1 MLDVQHLSVS
11 FPVYKGILKRKVG
24 EISAVSNVSLSLQ
37 SGETLGLVGESGC
50 GKSTFLKALAGL
62 VPKSQGVVRLNDTP
76 VNPQDRA
83 AMHLFRRQ
91 VQMVFQDPAES
102 LNSRHSL
109 HQILT
114 EPFAIH
120 RLHTEAERIQRV
132 EALLQQVGLAGTPL
146 SKYPHEFSG
155 GQRQRIGVARALT
168 LEPQFLLCDE
178 PVSALDVSVQ
188 AQLLNLLMDLQNAR
202 GLGLLVV
209 AHDLSVVR
217 HISHRVGVMYLGE
230 LVEIAP
236 TDRLYRTPA
245 HPYTQALLDA
255 VPLPDPNARN
265 RTRTVLSG
273 DIPSPQNPPSGC
285 RFHTRCPVAMPK
297 CREEKPKLTLIA
309 SDHWAAC
316 HLRNPTSSME
326 TTA

>member
-1 MLDVQHLSVS
+1 MLEALRLHVD
-11 FPVYKGILKRKVG
+11 FPVYQGVLKRQVG
-24 EISAVSNVSLSLQ
+24 SISAVSDVSLSV
-37 SGETLGLVGESGC
+37 SRGETVGLVGESGC

-62 VPKSQGVVRLNDTP
+62 VKRTGGEVRLDQQLIDPNQARDL
-76 VNPQDRA
+76 A
-83 AMHLFRRQ
+83 AFRRS

-114 EPFAIH
+114 EPYEIH
-120 RLHTEAERIQRV
+120 ELLTPDERV
-132 EALLQQVGLAGTPL
+132 ERVQGILDSVGLGNTSL

-168 LEPQFLLCDE
+168 LEPDFLLCDE

-188 AQLLNLLMDLQNAR
+188 AQLLNLLMELQEANR
-202 GLGLLVV
+202 LGLLIV

-230 LVEIAP
+230 LVELAP
-236 TDRLYRTPA
+236 TLPLYASPK
-245 HPYTQALLDA
+245 HPYTEALLDA
-255 VPLPDPNARN
+255 VPVPDPKRRN
-265 RTRTVLSG
+265 RSRQVLTG

-285 RFHTRCPVAMPK
+285 RFHTRCPHAWER
-297 CREEKPKLTLIA
+297 CRVEKPALQMIA
-309 SDHWAAC
+309 TDHYAAC
-316 HLRNPTSSME
+316 HRNDT
-326 TTA
+326 

>member
-1 MLDVQHLSVS
+1 MLEARNLRVD
-11 FPVYKGILKRKVG
+11 FPVYRGVLKRQVG
-24 EISAVSNVSLSLQ
+24 QISAVADVSLALA

-62 VPKSQGVVRLNDTP
+62 VRRTDGEVRLNDKLVDTG
-76 VNPQDRA
+76 DSG
-83 AMHLFRRQ
+83 AMKAFRRH

-109 HQILT
+109 GQILT
-114 EPFAIH
+114 EPYEIH
-120 RLHTEAERIQRV
+120 GLYDAAERIERI
-132 EALLQQVGLAGTPL
+132 EALLAAVGLAGTPL

-168 LEPQFLLCDE
+168 LEPDYLLCDE

-188 AQLLNLLMDLQNAR
+188 AQLLNLLMDLQDAR

-236 TDRLYRTPA
+236 TAPLYQTPN
-245 HPYTQALLDA
+245 HPYTRALLDA
-255 VPLPDPNARN
+255 VPVPDPSQRN
-265 RTRTVLSG
+265 RPRTVLTG
-273 DIPSPQNPPSGC
+273 EIPSPQNPPAGC
-285 RFHTRCPVAMPK
+285 RFHTRCPVAMDR
-297 CREEKPKLTLIA
+297 CRIEKPALRLIA
-309 SDHWAAC
+309 TDHWSAC
-316 HLRNPTSSME
+316 HQNDMM
-326 TTA
+326 

>member
-1 MLDVQHLSVS
+1 MLEARNLRVD
-11 FPVYKGILKRKVG
+11 FPVYRGVLKRQVG
-24 EISAVSNVSLSLQ
+24 QISAVADVSLALA

-62 VPKSQGVVRLNDTP
+62 VRRTDGEVRLNDKLVDTG
-76 VNPQDRA
+76 DSG
-83 AMHLFRRQ
+83 AMKAFRRH

-109 HQILT
+109 GQILT
-114 EPFAIH
+114 EPYEIH
-120 RLHTEAERIQRV
+120 GLYDAAERIERI
-132 EALLQQVGLAGTPL
+132 EALLAAVGLAGTPL

-168 LEPQFLLCDE
+168 LEPDYLLCDE

-188 AQLLNLLMDLQNAR
+188 AQLLNLLMDLQDAR

-236 TDRLYRTPA
+236 TASLYQTPN
-245 HPYTQALLDA
+245 HPYTRALLDA
-255 VPLPDPNARN
+255 VPVPDPSQRN
-265 RTRTVLSG
+265 RPRTVLTG
-273 DIPSPQNPPSGC
+273 EIPSPQNPPAGC
-285 RFHTRCPVAMPK
+285 RFHTRCPVAMDR
-297 CREEKPKLTLIA
+297 CRIEKPALRLIA
-309 SDHWAAC
+309 TDHWSAC
-316 HLRNPTSSME
+316 HQNDMM
-326 TTA
+326 

>member
-1 MLDVQHLSVS
+1 MLEARHLSVE
-11 FPVYKGILKRKVG
+11 FPVYRGILKRQVG
-24 EISAVSNVSLSLQ
+24 AISAVSDVSLSVNA
-37 SGETLGLVGESGC
+37 GETLGLVGESGC

-62 VPKSQGVVRLNDTP
+62 VPRKQGEVRLHGESVELSEKDSM
-76 VNPQDRA
+76 RA
-83 AMHLFRRQ
+83 FRRQ

-114 EPFAIH
+114 EPFDIH
-120 RLHTEAERIQRV
+120 GLYSEAERLERV
-132 EALLQQVGLAGTPL
+132 NDLLAQVGLGGTPL

-168 LEPQFLLCDE
+168 LAPEFLLCDE

-188 AQLLNLLMDLQNAR
+188 AQLLNLLMTLQNSR

-217 HISHRVGVMYLGE
+217 HISHQVGVMYLGE
-230 LVEIAP
+230 LVELAP
-236 TDRLYRTPA
+236 TERLYRSPA

-255 VPLPDPNARN
+255 VPLPDPRLRN
-265 RTRTVLSG
+265 RPRTVLSG

-285 RFHTRCPVAMPK
+285 RFHTRCPSAMPR
-297 CREEKPKLTLIA
+297 CREEKPEFKLIA
-309 SDHWAAC
+309 TDHWAQC
-316 HLRNPTSSME
+316 HLHDQ
-326 TTA
+326 